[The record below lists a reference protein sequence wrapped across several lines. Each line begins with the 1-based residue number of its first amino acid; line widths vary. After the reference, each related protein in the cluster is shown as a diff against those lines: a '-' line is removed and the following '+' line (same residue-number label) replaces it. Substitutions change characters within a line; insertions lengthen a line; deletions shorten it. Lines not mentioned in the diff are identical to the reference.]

1 MENSQ
6 RTTISLPFGLTQTL
20 AQPISVAN
28 ELIDKL
34 ENLTDL
40 TLPKFEE
47 QKVPQPIDKPEPV
60 HIAEFQPPVR
70 VSDYIRQFETPETN
84 TAVVTKPVYLAGRFK
99 GYISYTILV

>member
-1 MENSQ
+1 
-6 RTTISLPFGLTQTL
+6 LPFGLTQTL

-34 ENLTDL
+34 EDLTDL

-47 QKVPQPIDKPEPV
+47 QKAPNPRENLETVRVP
-60 HIAEFQPPVR
+60 EFQPPVR

-84 TAVVTKPVYLAGRFK
+84 TAIVTRPVYLAGRFK

>member
-1 MENSQ
+1 MEKSQ
-6 RTTISLPFGLTQTL
+6 KTTIALPFGLNQTL

-34 ENLTDL
+34 EDLTDL

-47 QKVPQPIDKPEPV
+47 QKAPHPRPKLEPV
-60 HIAEFQPPVR
+60 RVEEFQPPVR
-70 VSDYIRQFETPETN
+70 VSDYIRKFETAETN
-84 TAVVTKPVYLAGRFK
+84 TAIVTRPVYLAGRFQ